1 MATQEQLKK
10 ANKKKLIQL
19 RTKLNFYHKLDKK
32 LNQIMNSELEIDD
45 YSTEVYTKISS
56 LEVELHNLKI
66 EMDLSDIEWD
76 KDETEK

>member
-1 MATQEQLKK
+1 
-10 ANKKKLIQL
+10 
-19 RTKLNFYHKLDKK
+19 LDKK